1 MRFELDEILTI
12 IDRVKQTELDLF
24 EYKDQDVKLKIR
36 GKQNGIVAVP
46 QNVSMGTGADAQGV
60 MMSQNGHMLGAAGMQ
75 NMALPGMMMSQ
86 NGNLLGA
93 TGLQNMAASG
103 QQVSAGMLQEA
114 GADAA
119 AKQEGIV
126 IESPMV
132 GTFYAAPSQDAEP
145 FVKVGDHVK
154 KGQTVGI
161 VEAMKLMNEIEAECD
176 GIVTEILVKNEQMV
190 EYGQPLVRILEA

>member
-60 MMSQNGHMLGAAGMQ
+60 MMSQN
-75 NMALPGMMMSQ
+75 MAV
-86 NGNLLGA
+86 
-93 TGLQNMAASG
+93 SG
-103 QQVSAGMLQEA
+103 QQVSAGMLQE
-114 GADAA
+114 ADAA

-132 GTFYAAPSQDAEP
+132 GTFYVAPSQDAEP

>member
-12 IDRVKQTELDLF
+12 IDRVKQSELDLF

-36 GKQNGIVAVP
+36 GKQNGIVEVP
-46 QNVSMGTGADAQGV
+46 
-60 MMSQNGHMLGAAGMQ
+60 
-75 NMALPGMMMSQ
+75 
-86 NGNLLGA
+86 
-93 TGLQNMAASG
+93 QNMAASG
-103 QQVSAGMLQEA
+103 QQVSAGMLQE
-114 GADAA
+114 ADAA

-132 GTFYAAPSQDAEP
+132 GTFYVAPSQDAEP